1 MRAVLKILVGFTVL
15 AGPVVAGPMPMD
27 APVGV
32 SPFTQV
38 QTSNVRFNRW
48 ISGFKDRALANGV
61 SATTFDTAFANI
73 NYNETVVDRDRN
85 QSEFSK
91 AIWDYLD
98 TAVSDV
104 RIQNGQR
111 ALRNNADRMNSIEST
126 YGVDK
131 EIVVAIWGLESAY
144 GAVRGSTNIIEAM
157 ATLAYDGRR
166 AAFFEGQ
173 LIAALQILE
182 IGDTAPRNMVGSW
195 AGAMG
200 HTQFMPTSFLDYAV
214 DGNTDGRRNIWG
226 DDPTDALHST
236 ANYLVEFGW
245 TAGQPWGVEVQLP
258 QDFDYTLADR
268 DIVRMPS
275 VWARSGIVARGGALV
290 PDHAVASILL
300 PAGHEGP
307 ALMIFPNFEVLE
319 AYNTADAY
327 VIGVGHLADRIAGGG
342 AVQSAWP
349 RSDGALSG
357 ADRVELQER
366 LRDAGFNPQAIDGR
380 IGPLT
385 INAIRAYQ
393 LANDLVPDGYASP
406 QLLNRLR

>member
-1 MRAVLKILVGFTVL
+1 M
-15 AGPVVAGPMPMD
+15 
-27 APVGV
+27 
-32 SPFTQV
+32 
-38 QTSNVRFNRW
+38 
-48 ISGFKDRALANGV
+48 
-61 SATTFDTAFANI
+61 
-73 NYNETVVDRDRN
+73 
-85 QSEFSK
+85 
-91 AIWDYLD
+91 
-98 TAVSDV
+98 
-104 RIQNGQR
+104 
-111 ALRNNADRMNSIEST
+111 
-126 YGVDK
+126 
-131 EIVVAIWGLESAY
+131 
-144 GAVRGSTNIIEAM
+144 RGSTNIIEAM

-173 LIAALQILE
+173 LIA
-182 IGDTAPRNMVGSW
+182 APRNMVGSW

-307 ALMIFPNFEVLE
+307 ALMIFPNFEVL
-319 AYNTADAY
+319 
-327 VIGVGHLADRIAGGG
+327 
-342 AVQSAWP
+342 
-349 RSDGALSG
+349 
-357 ADRVELQER
+357 
-366 LRDAGFNPQAIDGR
+366 
-380 IGPLT
+380 
-385 INAIRAYQ
+385 
-393 LANDLVPDGYASP
+393 
-406 QLLNRLR
+406 

>member
-15 AGPVVAGPMPMD
+15 AGPVVAGPMPMG

-111 ALRNNADRMNSIEST
+111 ALRNNADLMNSIEST

-166 AAFFEGQ
+166 AAFFEG
-173 LIAALQILE
+173 
-182 IGDTAPRNMVGSW
+182 
-195 AGAMG
+195 
-200 HTQFMPTSFLDYAV
+200 
-214 DGNTDGRRNIWG
+214 
-226 DDPTDALHST
+226 
-236 ANYLVEFGW
+236 
-245 TAGQPWGVEVQLP
+245 
-258 QDFDYTLADR
+258 
-268 DIVRMPS
+268 
-275 VWARSGIVARGGALV
+275 
-290 PDHAVASILL
+290 
-300 PAGHEGP
+300 
-307 ALMIFPNFEVLE
+307 
-319 AYNTADAY
+319 
-327 VIGVGHLADRIAGGG
+327 
-342 AVQSAWP
+342 
-349 RSDGALSG
+349 
-357 ADRVELQER
+357 
-366 LRDAGFNPQAIDGR
+366 
-380 IGPLT
+380 
-385 INAIRAYQ
+385 
-393 LANDLVPDGYASP
+393 
-406 QLLNRLR
+406 

>member
-1 MRAVLKILVGFTVL
+1 M
-15 AGPVVAGPMPMD
+15 
-27 APVGV
+27 
-32 SPFTQV
+32 
-38 QTSNVRFNRW
+38 
-48 ISGFKDRALANGV
+48 ANGV

-111 ALRNNADRMNSIEST
+111 ALRNNADLMNSIEST

-200 HTQFMPTSFLDYAV
+200 HTQFMPTSFLD
-214 DGNTDGRRNIWG
+214 
-226 DDPTDALHST
+226 
-236 ANYLVEFGW
+236 
-245 TAGQPWGVEVQLP
+245 
-258 QDFDYTLADR
+258 
-268 DIVRMPS
+268 
-275 VWARSGIVARGGALV
+275 
-290 PDHAVASILL
+290 
-300 PAGHEGP
+300 
-307 ALMIFPNFEVLE
+307 
-319 AYNTADAY
+319 
-327 VIGVGHLADRIAGGG
+327 
-342 AVQSAWP
+342 
-349 RSDGALSG
+349 
-357 ADRVELQER
+357 
-366 LRDAGFNPQAIDGR
+366 
-380 IGPLT
+380 
-385 INAIRAYQ
+385 
-393 LANDLVPDGYASP
+393 
-406 QLLNRLR
+406 